1 MNRIRRSLPI
11 YYFIAPAFIIYFVFM
26 IFPLFNSIGIGFFNE
41 INNKVVFTG
50 INNYKQ
56 LLFDPTY
63 SQPFSNA
70 FFHSLVFVV
79 VNLFIQNPLA
89 LFIASLL
96 ATKIKGSIFYR
107 TILFAPA
114 TLSLVAVAF
123 IWEMLLSP
131 LWGITKITL
140 GYLGIE
146 HYSTAPLLGLPNTAL
161 LTLAI
166 ISAWQYIGIPI
177 SLYFASLISIPDDL
191 MEAATVDGAT
201 SWQIFWRIKFPLVT
215 PMIGVISLMTFIA
228 NFSAFDIVYAVKGV
242 FAGPDFA
249 TDTMMTLF
257 FRTFFGFYSK
267 PADHYMG
274 TTIAGTM
281 MVILLAG
288 VLVYVLWR
296 NRQEVYEY

>member
-26 IFPLFNSIGIGFFNE
+26 IFPLFDSIGIGFFNE

-123 IWEMLLSP
+123 IWEMLLSSFVGNYKNNT
-131 LWGITKITL
+131 WIFGYRTL
-140 GYLGIE
+140 FNGAAI
-146 HYSTAPLLGLPNTAL
+146 GLAEYCLINISDNFC
-161 LTLAI
+161 LAI
-166 ISAWQYIGIPI
+166 HWHSDKP
-177 SLYFASLISIPDDL
+177 LFCLI
-191 MEAATVDGAT
+191 
-201 SWQIFWRIKFPLVT
+201 
-215 PMIGVISLMTFIA
+215 
-228 NFSAFDIVYAVKGV
+228 NFDS
-242 FAGPDFA
+242 
-249 TDTMMTLF
+249 
-257 FRTFFGFYSK
+257 R
-267 PADHYMG
+267 
-274 TTIAGTM
+274 
-281 MVILLAG
+281 
-288 VLVYVLWR
+288 
-296 NRQEVYEY
+296 